1 MGGHRSSAVQGIGNS
16 ITVMIIDS
24 CPSTNA
30 WNYCKTDVDLEE
42 KCMSRARNSLDIER
56 QAYQDLTG
64 QPPGSG
70 PNLEIGIEP
79 VMCSG
84 ESQPSTFPAN
94 DESPSMASGQQAYT
108 SSAQPVPTA
117 TSPGIT
123 QIVAPP
129 SDQTSRMKKVRKA

>member
-1 MGGHRSSAVQGIGNS
+1 MGGHRGSAVQGIGNS

-64 QPPGSG
+64 QPPGS
-70 PNLEIGIEP
+70 
-79 VMCSG
+79 VCTCS
-84 ESQPSTFPAN
+84 
-94 DESPSMASGQQAYT
+94 
-108 SSAQPVPTA
+108 
-117 TSPGIT
+117 
-123 QIVAPP
+123 APP
-129 SDQTSRMKKVRKA
+129 TGCRLKFSRDPI